1 MAKKVATQKKIVN
14 KILTFGALPIVLP
27 LVLLLILIT
36 IAYFQLRGVYGQY
49 DRIVQHLRSD
59 LKTIDNSIHRDTKEI
74 QTNQQQVFNVTREF
88 GMNQMEQQI
97 SYTAGDL
104 LFRIS
109 GLPGYHFRE
118 NRIALL
124 SLYLD
129 KTRLPKD
136 LLKPAVPAGTKP
148 AGTTTPPGSPL
159 VAPALQPKALPP
171 PALPTAPAV
180 APATGKPDTKKL
192 SFAERLA
199 LDYDQWKGSAA
210 AVTDKALIEIMREL
224 APRMKLGYKEPN
236 VFIVEHVTS
245 TRHRILWATEQY
257 WRSRDMIKVK
267 ELEKLREKMISARY
281 MKDFL
286 DFQQGKSTVKLLT
299 RVEAPRGSSFVKAKY
314 TFSQKEY
321 FALLP
326 LFGTRLSIGVKT
338 PLAAQQ
344 LKALDEIG
352 NSLGKVSNVFEETS
366 HKIESVNDTTKQ
378 LYQSFSTEVK
388 TFKRT
393 FLLMLG
399 LSIAFLILIFFV
411 EYMLVKKRIE
421 RPITHMTEV
430 AKRIHQGEFGTR
442 CEINTEDELEE
453 LATSIN
459 EMLDRIVFLIRSDAD
474 RQRMQE
480 DILVLLE
487 TVSQASKGDL
497 TVRGQVVTEE
507 LQAVNDAFNHMMTS
521 IGALVIKV
529 RKSGVGLESTT
540 RMLLESLKVILEK
553 ATTQASNLD
562 IASRK
567 IKALGD
573 RSQEITRM
581 VEQIGNIAMETR
593 TLALNATL
601 EASRAGE
608 RDTGIS
614 HLAEHVRQLAEGLE
628 KTKQDIESFIGSIQL
643 ATNYAVDSVQDV
655 LGLTRNTR
663 NEAEGACHTAEM
675 TYGEAEELGKS
686 IALFRVKTPKDKER
700 EVMLKGG
707 LVNIVSAIKSI
718 RGLVNSM
725 DTKEFD
731 SLNVILD
738 DFEKDLDNFGFDEY
752 QVLLES
758 RSEAKED
765 EVPAILTGPRE
776 A

>member
-1 MAKKVATQKKIVN
+1 HKIEQVDDSTKK
-14 KILTFGALPIVLP
+14 L
-27 LVLLLILIT
+27 
-36 IAYFQLRGVYGQY
+36 
-49 DRIVQHLRSD
+49 H
-59 LKTIDNSIHRDTKEI
+59 NSFTKEI
-74 QTNQQQVFNVTREF
+74 N
-88 GMNQMEQQI
+88 
-97 SYTAGDL
+97 
-104 LFRIS
+104 
-109 GLPGYHFRE
+109 
-118 NRIALL
+118 
-124 SLYLD
+124 
-129 KTRLPKD
+129 
-136 LLKPAVPAGTKP
+136 
-148 AGTTTPPGSPL
+148 
-159 VAPALQPKALPP
+159 
-171 PALPTAPAV
+171 
-180 APATGKPDTKKL
+180 
-192 SFAERLA
+192 
-199 LDYDQWKGSAA
+199 
-210 AVTDKALIEIMREL
+210 
-224 APRMKLGYKEPN
+224 
-236 VFIVEHVTS
+236 
-245 TRHRILWATEQY
+245 
-257 WRSRDMIKVK
+257 
-267 ELEKLREKMISARY
+267 
-281 MKDFL
+281 
-286 DFQQGKSTVKLLT
+286 
-299 RVEAPRGSSFVKAKY
+299 
-314 TFSQKEY
+314 
-321 FALLP
+321 
-326 LFGTRLSIGVKT
+326 
-338 PLAAQQ
+338 
-344 LKALDEIG
+344 
-352 NSLGKVSNVFEETS
+352 
-366 HKIESVNDTTKQ
+366 
-378 LYQSFSTEVK
+378 

-399 LSIAFLILIFFV
+399 LSLLFLFLVFLV
-411 EYMLVKKRIE
+411 EIVLVKKRIV
-421 RPITHMTEV
+421 RPITHMSEV
-430 AKRIHQGEFGTR
+430 AKRIHQGEFNVR
-442 CEINTEDELEE
+442 CVINTEDELEE
-453 LATSIN
+453 LANSIN
-459 EMLDRIVFLIRSDAD
+459 DMVDRIVFLIRSDAD

-529 RKSGVGLESTT
+529 RKSGMGLESTT

-655 LGLTRNTR
+655 LQLTRNTR
-663 NEAEGACHTAEM
+663 DEAESACNTAEV

-700 EVMLKGG
+700 EVQLKGG
-707 LVNIVSAIKSI
+707 LVNVIGGVKNI
-718 RGLVNSM
+718 RALVNSM

-738 DFEKDLDNFGFDEY
+738 DFEKDLDTFGFDEY
-752 QVLLES
+752 QILLES
-758 RSEAKED
+758 RSEARED
-765 EVPAILTGPRE
+765 EIPAILPGTQE
-776 A
+776 E